1 METSITE
8 LYVNGVALPTPA
20 LQGVT
25 ITHNK
30 VWSSDTG
37 RTASGKMVG
46 TIVAVKRKLSIK
58 WPPLTEQQVAL
69 IQSAVNNPDNPF
81 VPVRYRDATGQEV
94 TCTMYFGDPSYTQYS
109 WSEGIRRVLDVTVDA
124 IEQ

>member
-1 METSITE
+1 MATSITE

-30 VWSSDTG
+30 VWSSNTG
-37 RTASGKMVG
+37 RTASGNLVG
-46 TIVAVKRKLSIK
+46 TIVAIKRKLSIR
-58 WPPLTEQQVAL
+58 WPPLTEQQVSL
-69 IQSAVNNPDNPF
+69 IQDAVNDPDHPF
-81 VPVRYRDATGQEV
+81 STVRYRDADGQEV

-109 WSEGIRRVLDVTVDA
+109 WSDGIRRVLDVTVDA